1 MWKLLLLISILPIL
15 ATLLVRWWF
24 GLRVLAKLGGRE
36 CRLTPSR
43 WESTLTTAPLAQ
55 ARDATAADAGWELRS
70 AALEWWRKHDPRRA
84 KSREGARNFGYAVP
98 PLTAMIAVF
107 AVFLAK
113 IPVVG
118 AISVVIAATAL
129 ACVFGLLSLGS
140 ELRAIAATAH
150 RVRESHVFPRRD
162 DEDAVIS
169 CATAYAWR
177 ESLPPILRWLQR

>member
-1 MWKLLLLISILPIL
+1 MWKLLLLLSIFPII
-15 ATLLVRWWF
+15 ATLAVRWWF
-24 GLRVLAKLGGRE
+24 GTRVLAKLGGRD
-36 CRLTPSR
+36 CRYTLSR
-43 WESTLTTAPLAQ
+43 WEATLETTPVISVGGSS
-55 ARDATAADAGWELRS
+55 AADAGWELRA
-70 AALEWWRKHDPRRA
+70 AALAWWRMHDPKRA
-84 KSREGARNFGYAVP
+84 KAREGARNFGYAVP

-140 ELRAIAATAH
+140 ELRVIAAAAH
-150 RVRESHVFPRRD
+150 RVRETHVFPRRD
-162 DEDAVIS
+162 DEDAAIS
-169 CATAYAWR
+169 CATAFAWR